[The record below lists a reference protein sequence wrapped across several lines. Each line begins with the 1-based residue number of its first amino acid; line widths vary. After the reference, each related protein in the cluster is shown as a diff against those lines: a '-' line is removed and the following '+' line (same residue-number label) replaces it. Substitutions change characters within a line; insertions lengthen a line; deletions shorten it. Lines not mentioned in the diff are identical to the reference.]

1 MVAFMRG
8 AILVFMAILSV
19 QFGGAFAATLIP
31 RIGALGTVAL
41 RMSLAAILLAPIVQ
55 PRMKGHTCADWR
67 KVLALTIALTG
78 MNTVFYFS
86 LERLPLG
93 VAVTVEFLGPLGMAA
108 LGSRS
113 LRDWLAILLAL
124 CGVVGVSGA
133 LTADWAHLSFLGL
146 VLALTAGVFWTLYAK
161 SAQLV
166 GMNWSKLEGLWWAI
180 LFSSLVLVPS
190 GFATAGIHL
199 VAPYSLLAGAVVAVM
214 SSALPYS
221 LEMYALRH
229 IDTTVYGVLTGV
241 EPAVAAVAGFLILGQ
256 NLTVP
261 QMLGMAFVIT
271 AAWLVMARG
280 LQRK

>member
-1 MVAFMRG
+1 MVAILAGCPNLVVTSGSQAHPGSELGNHVVMVAFMRG

-108 LGSRS
+108 LGSRPYATGS
-113 LRDWLAILLAL
+113 PSCWLCAELWESRVRLPPT
-124 CGVVGVSGA
+124 GPTSVSSV
-133 LTADWAHLSFLGL
+133 WCSPSPQ
-146 VLALTAGVFWTLYAK
+146 VF
-161 SAQLV
+161 S
-166 GMNWSKLEGLWWAI
+166 G
-180 LFSSLVLVPS
+180 PS
-190 GFATAGIHL
+190 T
-199 VAPYSLLAGAVVAVM
+199 PSPP
-214 SSALPYS
+214 S
-221 LEMYALRH
+221 
-229 IDTTVYGVLTGV
+229 
-241 EPAVAAVAGFLILGQ
+241 
-256 NLTVP
+256 
-261 QMLGMAFVIT
+261 
-271 AAWLVMARG
+271 
-280 LQRK
+280 

>member
-1 MVAFMRG
+1 MRG

-113 LRDWLAILLAL
+113 LRDWLAILLAP
-124 CGVVGVSGA
+124 VSYTH
-133 LTADWAHLSFLGL
+133 LRAHE
-146 VLALTAGVFWTLYAK
+146 T
-161 SAQLV
+161 
-166 GMNWSKLEGLWWAI
+166 
-180 LFSSLVLVPS
+180 
-190 GFATAGIHL
+190 
-199 VAPYSLLAGAVVAVM
+199 
-214 SSALPYS
+214 
-221 LEMYALRH
+221 
-229 IDTTVYGVLTGV
+229 
-241 EPAVAAVAGFLILGQ
+241 
-256 NLTVP
+256 
-261 QMLGMAFVIT
+261 
-271 AAWLVMARG
+271 
-280 LQRK
+280 